1 MDENKEIIE
10 LNIDQEFW
18 GDFVQEAFEHLEDIE
33 ANVISLEQDPENME
47 IIHTMFRAYH
57 TIKGLSGF
65 VEHTVIQ
72 ELAHKTETMMDLCR
86 KQELKVNKDIVDA
99 ILKSADYIKRLCE
112 DIDSVKDSDFLS
124 SIDKHNEVLERI
136 ANLDTA
142 EPVVEQVEAEPFVI
156 TEEVSS
162 VVDENVTT
170 VEIVEEFVETVVEE
184 LPVFSEQATETETAN
199 VEVELEQPAENL
211 DALLAEDLTCLQI
224 EETNEDVVE
233 EIQAAPVADKPQTL
247 PQEPVQESKNVNV
260 PQQQAPQSKKA
271 PFSNEEHMKVAT
283 SKIDHLV
290 EMIGELVINQSL
302 LEQHIAQCYSTDS
315 ELISEMGGF
324 LSITREL
331 QYLSMS
337 LRMVSLKP
345 TFQKIS
351 RIARDTIQELHKDVE
366 FVTSGEATEI
376 DRVVTDKLLD
386 PLVHLIKNAI
396 SHGVEEDKQD
406 RIDKNKPPKA
416 RVELNAFNKRG
427 KIFIEIKDDGRGIDT
442 EVVYAKAL
450 EKGLIDPSQTY
461 TDEEIKE
468 FILLPGFST
477 AKQIDNISGR
487 GVGMDVVKTQIIK
500 IGGKVDIKSELGV
513 GSTFTLEVPVN
524 HAIMN
529 GTVIEIQDQQ
539 FIVPT
544 MNVKEILLPL
554 ESQWVSTQGHRTMLK
569 VRENIIPIVP
579 QSLLFRDYT
588 QIDNAKLVMLLEL
601 DQELRALPI
610 ANVVNRQEV
619 VVKPV
624 GPEFANLKYISGMSI
639 LGNGRVSLILDID
652 YLFKKEVQ
660 E

>member
-1 MDENKEIIE
+1 MEEKEIVE

-18 GDFVQEAFEHLEDIE
+18 NDFVLESVEHLEEIE
-33 ANVISLEQDPENME
+33 SNVISLEQDPENME
-47 IIHTMFRAYH
+47 IIHTMFRAFH

-65 VEHTVIQ
+65 VEHTIIQ
-72 ELAHKTETMMDLCR
+72 EIAHKTETMMDLCR

-99 ILKSADYIKRLCE
+99 ILKSADFIKRLCE
-112 DIDSVKDSDFLS
+112 DIDSVKDHEYLANIS
-124 SIDKHNEVLERI
+124 KHNEVLEKL
-136 ANLDTA
+136 ASPNAPEEAQKEEVLVYEQPATVTVEEEAQVA
-142 EPVVEQVEAEPFVI
+142 ETSFMEEASVPSESPTEEI
-156 TEEVSS
+156 ETTYTTEEVHSVDSGLEALSS
-162 VVDENVTT
+162 MDLSCIEIEEITEDTKEESIQIN
-170 VEIVEEFVETVVEE
+170 EIVSVPVEKVNESQNDIVR
-184 LPVFSEQATETETAN
+184 SN
-199 VEVELEQPAENL
+199 VAVKTQEKASDN
-211 DALLAEDLTCLQI
+211 I
-224 EETNEDVVE
+224 
-233 EIQAAPVADKPQTL
+233 APP
-247 PQEPVQESKNVNV
+247 
-260 PQQQAPQSKKA
+260 KKIIPTGA
-271 PFSNEEHMKVAT
+271 EEHMKVAN
-283 SKIDHLV
+283 SKMDHLV
-290 EMIGELVINQSL
+290 DMIGELVINQSL
-302 LEQHIAQCYSTDS
+302 LEQHIAQNYSNDNQ
-315 ELISEMGGF
+315 LISEMSSF
-324 LSITREL
+324 LGITREL

-351 RIARDTIQELHKDVE
+351 RIARDTIQELSKNVE

-396 SHGVEEDKQD
+396 SHGVEEKEEDRVKNGKQ
-406 RIDKNKPPKA
+406 PKA

-427 KIFIEIKDDGRGIDT
+427 KIFIEVKDDGRGIDT
-442 EVVYAKAL
+442 EVVYAKAV
-450 EKGLIDPSQTY
+450 EKGLIDPNHTY
-461 TDEEIKE
+461 TEDEIKE

-487 GVGMDVVKTQIIK
+487 GVGMDVVKTQILR
-500 IGGKVDIKSELGV
+500 IGGKVNIKSEMHV

-529 GTVIEIQDQQ
+529 GTVIEIQGQQ

-554 ESQWVSTQGHRTMLK
+554 ESQWVSTQQKKTMLR
-569 VRENIIPIVP
+569 VREDIVTIVP
-579 QSLLFRDYT
+579 MSLLFKDYV
-588 QIDNAKLVMLLEL
+588 QNDDAKLVMLLEV

-610 ANVVNRQEV
+610 TNVVNRQEV

-624 GPEFANLKYISGMSI
+624 GPEFANLKFISGMSI

-652 YLFKKEVQ
+652 YLFKKEDK